1 MPDPGPAPESSA
13 PHTRANAPPLSRSG
27 RIVLLV
33 ILLTASL
40 ARVIGLQ
47 NLPAGLFCDEAALGY
62 NAWAILHHGVDEN
75 GVKLPLFVWSL
86 DNSYK
91 DPVYLYAAMLPIGL
105 LGLDEFSLR
114 LTSAA
119 FGIATVL
126 ALFLLGRAL
135 YGNKAG
141 LAAAA
146 LLAICPWHIHFSRI
160 AFEVISFPLL
170 FAIGL
175 LLLIR
180 FTRGER
186 TLPLA
191 FFLFGSCLYAY
202 AIAKL
207 FI

>member
-1 MPDPGPAPESSA
+1 MPEGPPNSSTNGRSSEA
-13 PHTRANAPPLSRSG
+13 GSQAAARRQLRTAQPRVLPTAVFLS
-27 RIVLLV
+27 LLL
-33 ILLTASL
+33 ILLTAGVLRIVSL
-40 ARVIGLQ
+40 RD
-47 NLPAGLFCDEAALGY
+47 LPAGLFCDEAALGY

-75 GVKLPLFVWSL
+75 GVKLPLFLWSFTG
-86 DNSYK
+86 YK
-91 DPVYLYAAMLPIGL
+91 NPVYLYTAMLPIGL

-160 AFEVISFPLL
+160 AFEVIS
-170 FAIGL
+170 
-175 LLLIR
+175 
-180 FTRGER
+180 
-186 TLPLA
+186 
-191 FFLFGSCLYAY
+191 
-202 AIAKL
+202 
-207 FI
+207 